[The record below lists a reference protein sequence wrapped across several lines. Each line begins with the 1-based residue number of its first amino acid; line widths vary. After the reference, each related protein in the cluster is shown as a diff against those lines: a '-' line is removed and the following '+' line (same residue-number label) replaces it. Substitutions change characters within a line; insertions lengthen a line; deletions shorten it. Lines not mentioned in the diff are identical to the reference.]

1 MRASQLFFPTLREAP
16 AEAERASHRLLV
28 RAGYIRPVGAGLYA
42 YLPLG
47 WRALRKIERI
57 VREELEAIGGQ
68 EVRLPALQ
76 PAEWWEATGRGEEY
90 GELLFRFP
98 DRKRA
103 GLVLGPSHEEVCTQL
118 VARELRSYRQ
128 LPLLLYQF
136 QARFRDELRPRDG
149 LLRLREAWGLDL
161 YSFDADRAG
170 MEASDQRILQAYRR
184 ILERCGLPWMLAEA
198 GRFGE
203 EGEATVAG
211 GSQQIIVPAA
221 GGEEAFLHC
230 PLCGYTASR
239 EEAEVRAPAP
249 PSPAPV
255 APPLEKAFTPGAT
268 TVAELTRQLQ
278 IGPERLVKTLLYVA
292 DGEVV
297 AALVRG
303 DRELSEKRLRAG
315 WAAWTRRRGSTE
327 LAGVCRVLE
336 MADGPTVERVTG
348 APVGF
353 AGPVGLPVPVLADP
367 EVAAMADF
375 VVGANEADAHFL
387 HTHIG
392 RDFQIACVVP
402 LRFPVA
408 GDGCPRCEGTLE
420 SALGFEVGH
429 LSPIGTRYSEALGAT
444 FSDEAGQ
451 RQPAWMGRYGLELS
465 RLLAVVAERY
475 HDEKGLGWPRSIAPF
490 EVHLL
495 LLNEANEA
503 QRQAAEQLYQD
514 LRQRGWEVLWDDRA
528 ERPGTKFHDA
538 ELIGLPVQVVVGRK
552 LEQAGTV
559 EVRARRSGTAREV
572 PLSEGVREVEELL
585 QGTNAAFLST

>member
-28 RAGYIRPVGAGLYA
+28 RAGYIRPVGAGIYA
-42 YLPLG
+42 YLTLG

-76 PAEWWEATGRGEEY
+76 PAELWEATGQGEEY
-90 GELLFRFP
+90 GESLFRFP

-103 GLVLGPSHEEVCTQL
+103 RLVLGPSHEGVCTQL
-118 VARELRSYRQ
+118 VGRELRSYRQ

-136 QARFRDELRPRDG
+136 QARFCDELRPRDG

-161 YSFDADRAG
+161 YSFDANRIG
-170 MEASDQRILQAYRR
+170 MEASGQQVFQACRR
-184 ILERCGLPWMLAEA
+184 ILERCGLTWMPAEA
-198 GRFGE
+198 GRFDKGE
-203 EGEATVAG
+203 EPPVAG
-211 GSQQIIVPAA
+211 GSRQLIVPAA

-230 PLCGYTASR
+230 SLCGYTASR
-239 EEAEVRAPAP
+239 EEAEVRIPTP

-255 APPLEKAFTPGAT
+255 SPPLEKASTPGAT

-278 IGPERLVKTLLYVA
+278 IGPDRLVKTLLYVA

-315 WAAWTRRRGSTE
+315 WAAWARRR
-327 LAGVCRVLE
+327 CQVLE

-387 HTHIG
+387 HTYVG
-392 RDFQIACVVP
+392 RDFEIACVVP

-420 SALGFEVGH
+420 SVPGFEVGY
-429 LSPIGTRYSEALGAT
+429 LSSIGTRYSEALGAA
-444 FSDEAGQ
+444 FSDESGQ
-451 RQPAWMGRYGLELS
+451 RRPAWMGCYGLELS
-465 RLLAVVAERY
+465 RLLAIVAERY
-475 HDEKGLGWPRSIAPF
+475 HDEKGLCWPRSIAPF

-495 LLNEANEA
+495 LLNEANES

-514 LRQRGWEVLWDDRA
+514 FRQRAWEVLWDDRA

-538 ELIGLPVQVVVGRK
+538 DLIGLPVQVVVGRK

-572 PLSEGVREVEELL
+572 PLSEGIREVEELL
-585 QGTNAAFLST
+585 QGTNAAFPST